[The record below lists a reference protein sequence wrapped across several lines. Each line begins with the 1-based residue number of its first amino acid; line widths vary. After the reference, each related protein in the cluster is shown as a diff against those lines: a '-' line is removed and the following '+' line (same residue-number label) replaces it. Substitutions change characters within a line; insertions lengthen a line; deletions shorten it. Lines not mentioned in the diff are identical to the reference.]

1 MSSPK
6 KEVLTLEQTIG
17 ISSKVASIGIAI
29 GQTFAKCHLFSDNI
43 HHQRLFILWLLPA
56 CSLVMKMMM
65 VTMTEMRNLMMTMM
79 MSVIMAV
86 KKVLKMM
93 TLILIRRETAV
104 LKTSLKTGAERAK
117 EACTPR

>member
-1 MSSPK
+1 
-6 KEVLTLEQTIG
+6 
-17 ISSKVASIGIAI
+17 
-29 GQTFAKCHLFSDNI
+29 
-43 HHQRLFILWLLPA
+43 
-56 CSLVMKMMM
+56 MMM
-65 VTMTEMRNLMMTMM
+65 AITTEMRNLMLTIM

-86 KKVLKMM
+86 KKM

>member
-1 MSSPK
+1 MAPNS
-6 KEVLTLEQTIG
+6 
-17 ISSKVASIGIAI
+17 
-29 GQTFAKCHLFSDNI
+29 
-43 HHQRLFILWLLPA
+43 LL
-56 CSLVMKMMM
+56 MKMMM

-86 KKVLKMM
+86 KKVLKM
-93 TLILIRRETAV
+93 ILIRRETAV

>member
-1 MSSPK
+1 
-6 KEVLTLEQTIG
+6 
-17 ISSKVASIGIAI
+17 
-29 GQTFAKCHLFSDNI
+29 
-43 HHQRLFILWLLPA
+43 
-56 CSLVMKMMM
+56 MKMMK